1 MLKRM
6 TIFSKIIILIVV
18 LLLPVLLLYGRSNYV
33 SVNVV
38 EQTLKNANREQLSF
52 FVNQVD
58 AAIQRLSASANFL
71 NKELDISPY
80 RAEVQQTDL
89 TDAEKNAFNEK
100 LKQKLETQKLF
111 ASWDNELSIY
121 FPGRKEVLSTNPS
134 IKYEEPYSKNP
145 LTPDWQVEEVTVNGY
160 KEYAFAYNEVYPYM
174 ASGNVVDAQHMIK
187 VRFYERNIRIALN
200 QFKTDSI
207 RDPFLFHPDYG
218 VIGSSN
224 MNTAIT
230 EKLAE
235 RFRHMKL
242 ETSGI
247 VEQRVEGKTY
257 LVTYIQS
264 KQLGWYVVDYVAL
277 QQILSPILESRN
289 YFYSC
294 VAALI
299 LLSILAVY
307 LLYRHVQVPI
317 RELVQG
323 VRRIEKGQYS
333 NRMPL
338 TTSSEFVFLF
348 NSFNR
353 MAAQIENLIESVLTE
368 QIRSKEAVLKE
379 LQAQI
384 NPHFL
389 FNCLAFIMS
398 MAKTRQYEA
407 ILSMAYSLSKY
418 YRYTTRSEKSFCKLG
433 DEITFIRHYLDIQQ
447 MRMDRIR
454 YQIDIQDSMQ
464 DLIIPRLLL
473 QPLVENALIHGIEPE
488 MDAGFIHITA
498 ERTGNVCQIRI
509 EDDGAGMSEEEQ
521 QVLLKRINGP
531 LLEDMGC
538 GVWNVNQRLKLQFG
552 KGANLQYEPSQY
564 GGTCAVICLS
574 SSERE
579 EEQKRGEAYV

>member
-1 MLKRM
+1 
-6 TIFSKIIILIVV
+6 
-18 LLLPVLLLYGRSNYV
+18 
-33 SVNVV
+33 V

-58 AAIQRLSASANFL
+58 AAIQRLSASSTFL
-71 NKELDISPY
+71 NKELEISQY
-80 RAEVQQTDL
+80 QTSLPNSDL
-89 TDAEKNAFNEK
+89 TDPEARLFSEK

-121 FPGRKEVLSTNPS
+121 FPSRKEVVSTNPS
-134 IKYEEPYSKNP
+134 IKYEEPYIKDSF
-145 LTPDWQVEEVTVNGY
+145 TPEWQVEDVIVNGY
-160 KEYAFAYNEVYPYM
+160 KEYAFAYTEVYPYN
-174 ASGNVVDAQHMIK
+174 ASGNVTEAQHMIK

-207 RDPFLFHPDYG
+207 RDPFIFHPLYG

-224 MNTAIT
+224 MNTSIT
-230 EKLAE
+230 EELAKQ
-235 RFRHMKL
+235 FRQMKL
-242 ETSGI
+242 DSSGI
-247 VEQRVEGKTY
+247 VEQTIEGKTY
-257 LVTYIQS
+257 LVTYIESQ
-264 KQLGWYVVDYVAL
+264 QLGWYVVDYVAV
-277 QQILSPILESRN
+277 QQILSPIIESRN
-289 YFYSC
+289 YFYLC

-307 LLYRHVQVPI
+307 LLYRNVQVPI

-333 NRMPL
+333 TRMPL
-338 TTSSEFVFLF
+338 TTASEFVFLF

-398 MAKTRQYEA
+398 MAKTKQYEA

-418 YRYTTRSEKSFCKLG
+418 YRYTTRSENSFCKLS
-433 DEITFIRHYLDIQQ
+433 DEIAFIRHYLDIQQ
-447 MRMDRIR
+447 MRMDRIHFH
-454 YQIDIQDSMQ
+454 IDIEDS
-464 DLIIPRLLL
+464 LLGLRIPRLLL

-488 MDAGFIHITA
+488 PDAGFIHITA
-498 ERTGNVCQIRI
+498 ERADDVCLIMI
-509 EDDGAGMSEEEQ
+509 DDDGAGMGEGEKQ
-521 QVLLKRINGP
+521 LLLKRINGP
-531 LLEDMGC
+531 LLEEMGC
-538 GVWNVNQRLKLQFG
+538 GVWNVNQRLKLHFG
-552 KGANLQYEPSQY
+552 KGASLQFEPSPY
-564 GGTCAVICLS
+564 GGTRSVLRLS
-574 SSERE
+574 INEQEEGNRRRE
-579 EEQKRGEAYV
+579 DHV